1 MGKNMQSRG
10 FTLLELLVSIAIM
23 GIIATTAIP
32 SFIDIIKDSR
42 ISSSLINLKS
52 DLYLTRST
60 AIRYN
65 RHAIVCTSNTDN
77 TNCSGS
83 ANWEKGWMIFVD
95 ANKDGEC
102 NSIDG
107 ICEDGGKVIKVGSGI
122 TNKDLKLQGY
132 KHRTYRIRY
141 DPEGFS
147 YAFNGKIIA
156 CDDRGIEKARGIV
169 ISNTGRV
176 RSTNKE
182 DNLKCL

>member
-1 MGKNMQSRG
+1 MQSRG
-10 FTLLELLVSIAIM
+10 FTLLELLVTVAVM

-32 SFIDIIKDSR
+32 SLVDIIKDSR

-52 DLYLTRST
+52 DLYLTRSA

-65 RHAIVCTSNTDN
+65 RHAVMCTSNDTN
-77 TNCSGS
+77 TNCSDS
-83 ANWEKGWMIFVD
+83 ADWENGWMVFVD

-147 YAFNGKIIA
+147 YAFNGTIIA
-156 CDDRGIEKARGIV
+156 CDNRGVKKARGLV

-176 RSTNKE
+176 RSTYE
-182 DNLKCL
+182 DEKLKCDK